1 MALYREKD
9 GRRLHVKSRLMGE
22 SLVGRTFMEGLQV
35 APQQRLFPDVNIVK
49 IGGQSI
55 CDRGVKAL
63 PAIIKEI
70 VSNKEKYKILV
81 TTGGGTRSRH
91 IYSIGL
97 ELGMPTGII
106 AKFGS
111 SISEQ
116 NALLIATLLAPWGGL
131 KIGHDEVT
139 KLSTYFDRNCIPVMH
154 GMPPYDYFALPVAKS
169 RIPIHRTDVGTLI
182 IADLIGARSCI
193 FVKDEK
199 GLYTDDPKK
208 NKKAEFIPEISV
220 KDLVARELDDLIIER
235 PCLEILQNSEVM
247 NKVQIIN
254 GLEKG
259 SLTQALQGKHVGT
272 IIYKEQENT
281 GRTKKNKEG
290 SAITMSSFIV
300 ET

>member
-1 MALYREKD
+1 MALFRERD

-22 SLVGRTFMEGLQV
+22 SLVSKKFMEDLKV
-35 APQQRLFPDVNIVK
+35 APQERLFRDVNIVK

-63 PAIIKEI
+63 PAIVKE
-70 VSNKEKYKILV
+70 VVANKKKHKILL

-116 NALLIATLLAPWGGL
+116 NALLVSTLLAPWGGI
-131 KIGHDEVT
+131 KIGHDEIT
-139 KLSTYFDRNCIPVMH
+139 KLYNYFGQDCIPVMH

-169 RIPIHRTDVGTLI
+169 RIPIHRTDVGTLV

-193 FVKDEK
+193 FVKDER

-208 NKKAEFIPEISV
+208 NSKAKFIPEISV
-220 KDLVARELDDLIIER
+220 QDLLKK
-235 PCLEILQNSEVM
+235 ILM
-247 NKVQIIN
+247 I
-254 GLEKG
+254 
-259 SLTQALQGKHVGT
+259 
-272 IIYKEQENT
+272 
-281 GRTKKNKEG
+281 
-290 SAITMSSFIV
+290 
-300 ET
+300 

>member
-1 MALYREKD
+1 MALIRERD
-9 GRRLHVKSRLMGE
+9 GRRLHVKSKLMGE
-22 SLVGRTFMEGLQV
+22 SLVGKTFLDSLQV
-35 APQQRLFPDVNIVK
+35 APQERLFPDVNIVK

-55 CDRGVKAL
+55 CDRGAKAL
-63 PAIIKEI
+63 PAIVKEI
-70 VSNKEKYKILV
+70 VANSKKHKILL

-111 SISEQ
+111 SVSEQ
-116 NALLIATLLAPWGGL
+116 NALLVATLLTPWGGI
-131 KIGHDEVT
+131 KIGHDEIT
-139 KLSTYFDRNCIPVMH
+139 KLSTYFSQGCIPVMH
-154 GMPPYDYFALPVAKS
+154 GMPPYDYFALPAPKW

-208 NKKAEFIPEISV
+208 NNKASFIAKISV
-220 KDLVARELDDLIIER
+220 KELLAKDLDDLIIER
-235 PCLEILQNSEVM
+235 PCLEILQNSEVLDRI
-247 NKVQIIN
+247 QIIN

-259 SLTQALQGKHVGT
+259 NITKALAGKPVGT
-272 IIYKEQENT
+272 IIYK
-281 GRTKKNKEG
+281 
-290 SAITMSSFIV
+290 
-300 ET
+300 